1 MNIRCINERLS
12 RITIQNYS
20 YDVSSMLSSS
30 SSNDDDDDGRIQ
42 CDQIGDFWKF
52 LGTIF
57 LTKVAQILSDSL
69 GL

>member
-1 MNIRCINERLS
+1 
-12 RITIQNYS
+12 
-20 YDVSSMLSSS
+20 MLSSS